1 MPVELSPKGML
12 LDAFHMPSPTKGWV
26 FLCNDSTEEECF
38 RRLLV
43 GSPEKY
49 LPRFATL
56 KAGDP
61 VLLYNYEAGRLVG
74 HFTAASEIKLD
85 LAKDAWG
92 QRYRAQVPLT
102 LESRFS
108 SPVPRKKLESIQGLS
123 FDSRGILTNFA
134 LPFEIVQEILDL
146 ATGRKEIIGAPGT
159 KEETDFRRKFP
170 ANFLCSDGHKV
181 RSKGELLI
189 DNWLYTR
196 HPPIAHAYERRLPVT
211 EEAYADF
218 YMPIGDCYIEYWG
231 LDNPQYNER
240 RAAKLALFRKYD
252 FRVISLNDRD
262 LEKLDDLLP
271 TQLLKLFP
279 SGFRFQ

>member
-1 MPVELSPKGML
+1 MSYTVARPALRIEVIRSEFCPCLRRILLETRFTTPVS
-12 LDAFHMPSPTKGWV
+12 
-26 FLCNDSTEEECF
+26 
-38 RRLLV
+38 R
-43 GSPEKY
+43 
-49 LPRFATL
+49 
-56 KAGDP
+56 
-61 VLLYNYEAGRLVG
+61 
-74 HFTAASEIKLD
+74 
-85 LAKDAWG
+85 
-92 QRYRAQVPLT
+92 QR
-102 LESRFS
+102 
-108 SPVPRKKLESIQGLS
+108 LESIHGLN
-123 FDSRGILTNFA
+123 FDSRGFLTNFA
-134 LPFEIVQEILDL
+134 LPIEIVQEILDL
-146 ATGRKEIIGAPGT
+146 ATGRKETIGAPGT
-159 KEETDFRRKFP
+159 KEETDFRKKFP

-181 RSKGELLI
+181 RSKAELLI

-240 RAAKLALFRKYD
+240 REAKLALFRKYD

-279 SGFRFQ
+279 NGFRFQ

>member
-1 MPVELSPKGML
+1 ML
-12 LDAFHMPSPTKGWV
+12 LQTSNMPSPTKGWV

-38 RRLLV
+38 RRRLV

-74 HFTAASEIKLD
+74 HFTATSEVKLD
-85 LAKDAWG
+85 LAKDEWG

-102 LESRFS
+102 LERRFT
-108 SPVPRKKLESIQGLS
+108 SPVPRQKLESIHGLS

-134 LPFEIVQEILDL
+134 LPIEIVQEILDL
-146 ATGRKEIIGAPGT
+146 ATGRKETIGAPGT
-159 KEETDFRRKFP
+159 KEETDFRKRFP
-170 ANFLCSDGHKV
+170 ANFLCSDGHWV
-181 RSKGELLI
+181 RSKAELLI

-240 RAAKLALFRKYD
+240 RRTKLELFRKYD

-271 TQLLKLFP
+271 TKLLKLFP
-279 SGFRFQ
+279 NGFRFQ